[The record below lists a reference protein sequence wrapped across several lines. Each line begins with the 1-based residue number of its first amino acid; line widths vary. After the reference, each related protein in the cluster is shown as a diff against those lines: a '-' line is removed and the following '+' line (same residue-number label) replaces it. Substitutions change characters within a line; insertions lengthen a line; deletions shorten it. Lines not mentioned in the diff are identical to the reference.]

1 MSNIMDVATIKEVCF
16 PRNSSIVL
24 TCNPNSEDAHIK
36 MCTNISPSLLD
47 LLMATEGMIREK

>member
-1 MSNIMDVATIKEVCF
+1 MDVATIKEVCF